1 MEILTT
7 VVLITVSIIFSIFL
21 IYKGVTGLKKTL
33 KADKNNGI
41 YDPR

>member
-7 VVLITVSIIFSIFL
+7 ILLIVASTTFSIFL

-33 KADKNNGI
+33 KTDKK
-41 YDPR
+41 

>member
-7 VVLITVSIIFSIFL
+7 ILLIAVSLIFSIFL

-33 KADKNNGI
+33 KVDKK
-41 YDPR
+41 

>member
-7 VVLITVSIIFSIFL
+7 ILLITVSLTFSIFL

-33 KADKNNGI
+33 KVDKK
-41 YDPR
+41 

>member
-7 VVLITVSIIFSIFL
+7 ILLIVVSLSFSIVL

-33 KADKNNGI
+33 KVDKK
-41 YDPR
+41 

>member
-7 VVLITVSIIFSIFL
+7 ILLIVASLSISIFL

-33 KADKNNGI
+33 KVDKK
-41 YDPR
+41 

>member
-7 VVLITVSIIFSIFL
+7 ILLIAVSFTFSIFL

-33 KADKNNGI
+33 KADKK
-41 YDPR
+41 

>member
-7 VVLITVSIIFSIFL
+7 ILLIVASFSFSIFL

-33 KADKNNGI
+33 KVDKK
-41 YDPR
+41 